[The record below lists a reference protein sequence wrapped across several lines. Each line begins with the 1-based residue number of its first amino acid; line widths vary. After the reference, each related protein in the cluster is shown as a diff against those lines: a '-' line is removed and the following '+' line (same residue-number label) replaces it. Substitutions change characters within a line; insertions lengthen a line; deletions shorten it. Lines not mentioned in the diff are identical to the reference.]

1 MKSYLIIDYFFYSN
15 TWMEKMEELEG
26 LHLFWEK
33 LRRVIVLYTKPFV
46 TFIFLL
52 LLEGIFMCD
61 YQK

>member
-1 MKSYLIIDYFFYSN
+1 
-15 TWMEKMEELEG
+15 MEKMEALEG

-33 LRRVIVLYTKPFV
+33 LTRVIVLYTKSFV

-61 YQK
+61 YQKW